1 MVEITKDLNCEECP
15 FKLSLFKHLKQEE
28 LAYLNENRYE
38 VHFNTGETIF
48 KQGGALTHI
57 ACLTRGLFK
66 VYLEDSNKNNLMLRI
81 LKPAELIGGPG
92 FLADSRHH
100 FSVTALEKS
109 TACFVDLKAF
119 EEVLRKNSGFAL
131 QFIAYLNTIHINLY
145 EKLISLTHKNM
156 HGRVA
161 DTLVYLSK
169 RIYESSNF
177 ETTLSRQD
185 LADLSSI
192 AKESFIRILKEFKD
206 SGVIQFE
213 GSFFQLKDLDAL
225 QVISQTS

>member
-48 KQGGALTHI
+48 KQGSALTHV

-66 VYLEDSNKNNLMLRI
+66 VYLEDRSKNNLMLRI
-81 LKPAELIGGPG
+81 LKPTELIGGPG
-92 FLADSRHH
+92 FLVDSKQY
-100 FSVTALEKS
+100 FSVAALERS
-109 TACFVDLKAF
+109 TACFIDLKVF
-119 EEVLRKNSGFAL
+119 EKILRQNSEFAL

-145 EKLISLTHKNM
+145 DKLLSLTHKNM

-161 DTLVYLSK
+161 DTLIYLSK
-169 RIYESSNF
+169 QIYKSLNF

-206 SGVIQFE
+206 GGFIQFE
-213 GSFFQLKDLDAL
+213 GNSFQLKDTEAL
-225 QVISQTS
+225 HRISKSS

>member
-1 MVEITKDLNCEECP
+1 MVEFTKDLNCEECP

-48 KQGGALTHI
+48 KQGGALTHV
-57 ACLTRGLFK
+57 ACLTSGLFK

-81 LKPAELIGGPG
+81 LKPTELIGGPG
-92 FLADSRHH
+92 FLVDSKQY
-100 FSVTALEKS
+100 FSVAALESS

-119 EEVLRKNSGFAL
+119 EEILRKNSEFAL

-156 HGRVA
+156 HERVA

-177 ETTLSRQD
+177 DTTLSRQD

-206 SGVIQFE
+206 SGLIYFNGNSFE
-213 GSFFQLKDLDAL
+213 LKDLEAL
-225 QVISQTS
+225 QRISKSS